1 MAYAEITESDL
12 NYTNLE
18 RVRLIGANLKDADLS
33 YADISNALFTGAN
46 MSNTKFDNAIWID
59 GQVCKKINRVLPNR
73 TTRSGVIFSSITP
86 CFIRRFSVFYPGFS
100 F

>member
-1 MAYAEITESDL
+1 LLGANFSGSNMAYAEITESDL

-59 GQVCKKINRVLPNR
+59 GQVCKKN
-73 TTRSGVIFSSITP
+73 SIGSCLTG
-86 CFIRRFSVFYPGFS
+86 RLDQE
-100 F
+100 